1 MNKRLLMLCAVFC
14 FLLIAAACDCDDD
27 DDNDEAADDETPDDD
42 SSPGDDDEADDDDNN
57 DDDDAAAE
65 IFRIAVISDA
75 NIVAD
80 NLLQWNENLVNV
92 VAAVNNEPGL
102 DFLVIL
108 GDLGVRFFEWW
119 WEDYHADYN
128 PEMTWEDCLNVA
140 LEILSDLEIPYYFV
154 PGDKDYADI
163 YQINWGFDVQWA
175 EREQRTAGLRTRL
188 GAAYPGT
195 EAWYSF
201 KHKGVR
207 FFAGNSMAGDR
218 WQDGF
223 GQPGSLGQA
232 QLDALAA
239 VEADST
245 PTIFMSHHN
254 GLAILEGAG
263 QPTLEEVLSAKS
275 TNVMALFNGHHYAYQ
290 EYEYAGIDGYAF
302 DAVSDGDLTGD
313 LYYAVAEID
322 PAAQTVT
329 IINKDDLPY
338 PPEYLDYSCEPGES
352 SADMSG
358 LVGSFHTV
366 FFVALDTDYWV
377 LDLLLGAAELGETPF
392 PLWVNAD
399 LGSNDYQI
407 MLTQATMYEGGGDHA
422 IEAPITEYDVPCE
435 FFTWHYQEPCLATV
449 EAEITYDIL
458 GLIGSKSGHA
468 ECGIGLN
475 YQTGFLFEA
484 TIGDDADGNTSFK
497 TGQITVTLEKA
508 KVVAAIEQ
516 FILDSYCA
524 YDCEPSQGEL
534 VIPAGQCDAEANGD
548 AAACD
553 AGVLTFD
560 EVPAIC
566 DTLVGSSVMLPM
578 RLVLSLIELLPDQM
592 EVTFRFQGWGH
603 EMVLSRYNEM
613 DRDWAMSIGVWGWE
627 CPEQPPISLH

>member
-1 MNKRLLMLCAVFC
+1 MLCAVFC
-14 FLLIAAACDCDDD
+14 FLLIAGGCDCDDD

-128 PEMTWEDCLNVA
+128 PEMTWEYCLNVA

-223 GQPGSLGQA
+223 GIPIARPGAARSLA
-232 QLDALAA
+232 RTRPIPLQLFH
-239 VEADST
+239 ES
-245 PTIFMSHHN
+245 SQR
-254 GLAILEGAG
+254 LAIWR
-263 QPTLEEVLSAKS
+263 VR
-275 TNVMALFNGHHYAYQ
+275 H
-290 EYEYAGIDGYAF
+290 
-302 DAVSDGDLTGD
+302 
-313 LYYAVAEID
+313 
-322 PAAQTVT
+322 
-329 IINKDDLPY
+329 
-338 PPEYLDYSCEPGES
+338 
-352 SADMSG
+352 
-358 LVGSFHTV
+358 
-366 FFVALDTDYWV
+366 
-377 LDLLLGAAELGETPF
+377 
-392 PLWVNAD
+392 D
-399 LGSNDYQI
+399 LG
-407 MLTQATMYEGGGDHA
+407 GG
-422 IEAPITEYDVPCE
+422 
-435 FFTWHYQEPCLATV
+435 
-449 EAEITYDIL
+449 
-458 GLIGSKSGHA
+458 
-468 ECGIGLN
+468 
-475 YQTGFLFEA
+475 
-484 TIGDDADGNTSFK
+484 
-497 TGQITVTLEKA
+497 
-508 KVVAAIEQ
+508 VVANPRVKA
-516 FILDSYCA
+516 FSTATLRLS
-524 YDCEPSQGEL
+524 EL
-534 VIPAGQCDAEANGD
+534 
-548 AAACD
+548 
-553 AGVLTFD
+553 
-560 EVPAIC
+560 
-566 DTLVGSSVMLPM
+566 
-578 RLVLSLIELLPDQM
+578 
-592 EVTFRFQGWGH
+592 
-603 EMVLSRYNEM
+603 
-613 DRDWAMSIGVWGWE
+613 
-627 CPEQPPISLH
+627 